1 MTDTNAR
8 GRYMPQGAHLQ
19 EGACT
24 HRMDRGDVPSIDG
37 LPCLGLCDDVVTV
50 QAWCLAV
57 AGWAL
62 WSPGAGLGGGCL
74 AGSGP

>member
-1 MTDTNAR
+1 VTDTNAR
-8 GRYMPQGAHLQ
+8 GRYAARRAFA

-24 HRMDRGDVPSIDG
+24 HRMDLGDVPSIDG
-37 LPCLGLCDDVVTV
+37 LLCLGLCDDVVTV
-50 QAWCLAV
+50 QAWCWAV

-62 WSPGAGLGGGCL
+62 WSLGAGLGAGCL